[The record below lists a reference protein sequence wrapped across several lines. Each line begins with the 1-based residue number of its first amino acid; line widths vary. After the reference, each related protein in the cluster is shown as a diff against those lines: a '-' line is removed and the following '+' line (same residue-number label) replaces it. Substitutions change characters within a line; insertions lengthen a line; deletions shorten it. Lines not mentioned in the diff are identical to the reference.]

1 MVNDSM
7 VGKKQ
12 SHIVRFLA
20 PALVTL
26 FLAAC
31 VPAETGPD
39 QASAVAGLN
48 SGPDETATPAE
59 TFAPDAQVLTEA
71 MSPEVQ
77 PEMAELD
84 WLTATPLP
92 TLELMPTSPA
102 KPAPTQEVARMPE
115 NPPAPPPDDPQLQ
128 KLIDK
133 AKTDLSQRTD
143 VPVEEIVLYEF
154 QLMTWPDASLGCP
167 QPGMAYA
174 QVTQDGYLIMLQA
187 GQVIYNY
194 HGGGYPDRGPF
205 LCEGIGS
212 KIIPPPPR
220 SVDQ

>member
-71 MSPEVQ
+71 PVERAAGRSK
-77 PEMAELD
+77 
-84 WLTATPLP
+84 P